1 MMKIIRMTTLAMASG
16 CMLLANSAQA
26 GDAGAGKAKSES
38 CAQCHG
44 DNGKDDPPIAGMAE
58 TDFTKALKA
67 FQSGERKNKKMAK
80 AATGLSDADI
90 ADLAAYY
97 ASLK

>member
-1 MMKIIRMTTLAMASG
+1 MIQMIRMAALAAAGG
-16 CMLLANSAQA
+16 CMLLAFSAQA
-26 GDAGAGKAKSES
+26 GDASAGKTKSES

-44 DNGKDDPPIAGMAE
+44 ENGKDDPAIAGMAE
-58 TDFTKALKA
+58 ADFTKALKA

-80 AATGLSDADI
+80 VAAGLSDADI